1 VVVMQQGHAQKPKLA
16 LLLDDATRSAL
27 QEGVRSIAA
36 NPEEWLGIPDVTFE
50 PESWDQFQMD
60 VVLCTDHLCRLPSD
74 FLQTLH
80 DQLRDEIAAAPAEGN
95 LVCRGMELFGS
106 DKSHLIARFRVP
118 TELVQLRRTL
128 WRACREFRVA
138 FPDAI
143 WVPHIRLGR
152 IKASRGQL
160 NKVTLR
166 KLPAPL
172 SNLTIH
178 PKALTLLGKRPEDE
192 YCDLDWDGILSFK
205 RQQASS
211 TPHSPMPWPPA
222 TATEASFFADALG
235 PRGSSAPVYD
245 TVAPAVAAARV
256 AAAGAR
262 SATAP
267 VADADK
273 LTADSGLEASP
284 ARTSGFVFAPSKL
297 RKPPGSSSRP
307 RRLA

>member
-1 VVVMQQGHAQKPKLA
+1 MHQGHAQKPKLA
-16 LLLDDATRSAL
+16 LLLDDATRCAL
-27 QEGVRSIAA
+27 QESVRSIAA
-36 NPEEWLGIPDVTFE
+36 NPEELLGLPDMTFE

-74 FLQTLH
+74 LLQTLH
-80 DQLRDEIAAAPAEGN
+80 DQLRDEIAAAPAEGT
-95 LVCRGMELFGS
+95 LVCRGVELFGS

-160 NKVTLR
+160 NKVTF
-166 KLPAPL
+166 KTLPAPL
-172 SNLTIH
+172 LKLTIQ
-178 PKALTLLGKRPEDE
+178 PKALTLLGKRPEDPH
-192 YCDLDWDGILSFK
+192 CDLDWDGILRFK
-205 RQQASS
+205 CPQAISA
-211 TPHSPMPWPPA
+211 PHSPVSWPPA
-222 TATEASFFADALG
+222 TAEDAGIFSDSLG

-245 TVAPAVAAARV
+245 TVGPAVAAARV
-256 AAAGAR
+256 AAAGPR

-267 VADADK
+267 
-273 LTADSGLEASP
+273 TGDSCLEASP
-284 ARTSGFVFAPSKL
+284 ARTGGFVFAPCKL
-297 RKPPGSSSRP
+297 RRPPGSSSRP
-307 RRLA
+307 RRLPTPA